1 MADTVQVLMEKMIP
15 ELEDLQARKLLS
27 AAEVRQVVARRRD
40 FEYAMKRIPLRA
52 LDALRYI
59 EYELNLDALR
69 VKRKARLAL
78 QKPSLSDAAGVRRV
92 HSIFDRVLA
101 KHRGRVDLWLQY
113 IAFCKEQGSSRVLS
127 HVFSRA
133 LQSHPRRAEIW
144 IEAAS
149 YEFSTNLSVAAA
161 RVLMQRAI
169 RINRESPRLWLEYF
183 RLELL
188 YIQKLAVRREILK
201 LDEQPTASNANDN
214 EDDDGT
220 VRIDPLPEET
230 SGQDDGDVEA
240 QTAKQ
245 QARQQILDGAI
256 ARIIY
261 ENAVAAIP
269 TDVAF
274 RLQFVDISDLFG
286 RHFAGDLSEFVLA
299 SCAEAFPKSELVQV
313 VRALRPLATLEQDA
327 DAEAELRAEQQV
339 IRNLEASVSALD
351 TTANREQFADW
362 LVERLALPTK
372 SDALVRY
379 ASAKLRELAEGDEP
393 SSKIAVKYI
402 DVVHRTRGTSSA
414 LEAARELT
422 NSRLAV
428 SAELW
433 LLQSQLAFHAHSSPK
448 TTTKRQRTSNEDS
461 VKPSS
466 ASAVDEA
473 VRTLRTATTKLASS
487 DYAGLFAVHSRL
499 AQLLVANPSSSARDV
514 QKAFETGL
522 RALQHGS
529 ALWSQLRLELLSW
542 AATALPLE
550 QVRAI
555 YSQFLVASQLLPTAA
570 TRAFLELCVAVETSA
585 VPSSSVEI
593 RQVRVLFEKLVDLF
607 GSESEDVW
615 VAYVACLGETLGL
628 VADAAKVLQRA
639 VRQWPESSSL
649 AQLSLTGGH

>member
-149 YEFSTNLSVAAA
+149 YD
-161 RVLMQRAI
+161 
-169 RINRESPRLWLEYF
+169 PRLWLEYF

-201 LDEQPTASNANDN
+201 LDEQPTASNDND
-214 EDDDGT
+214 EDNGT
-220 VRIDPLPEET
+220 VRIDPLPEEK

-299 SCAEAFPKSELVQV
+299 SCAEAFPESELVQV

-327 DAEAELRAEQQV
+327 DVEAELRAEQQA
-339 IRNLEASVSALD
+339 IHNLEASVSALG
-351 TTANREQFADW
+351 TTAIREQFADW

-379 ASAKLRELAEGDEP
+379 ASAKLRELAEGDKP

-402 DVVHRTRGTSSA
+402 DV
-414 LEAARELT
+414 
-422 NSRLAV
+422 
-428 SAELW
+428 
-433 LLQSQLAFHAHSSPK
+433 SQLAFHAHSSPK
-448 TTTKRQRTSNEDS
+448 TTTKRRRTSNEDS
-461 VKPSS
+461 VKSSS

-514 QKAFETGL
+514 QKTFETGL

-585 VPSSSVEI
+585 APSSSVEI

-615 VAYVACLGETLGL
+615 AAYVACLGETLGL